1 MNCNLVLQLMRDN
14 RRKANISNSNND
26 TNYIDDFW
34 ANLKP
39 NLNIYPNFESMY
51 EKSCNK
57 ISEYSEILFNKQT
70 KTKFDQYNQ
79 FDQYN

>member
-34 ANLKP
+34 ANLKLVSDSLDD
-39 NLNIYPNFESMY
+39 NH
-51 EKSCNK
+51 
-57 ISEYSEILFNKQT
+57 
-70 KTKFDQYNQ
+70 
-79 FDQYN
+79 